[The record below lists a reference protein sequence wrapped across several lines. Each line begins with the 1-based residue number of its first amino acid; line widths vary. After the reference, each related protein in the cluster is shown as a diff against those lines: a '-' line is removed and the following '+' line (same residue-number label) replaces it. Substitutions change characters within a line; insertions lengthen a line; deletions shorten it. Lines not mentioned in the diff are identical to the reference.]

1 MTILVPV
8 VVVLVIVVSTVLH
21 ELAHGFVA
29 YKLGD
34 NTAKEEG
41 RLTLNPI
48 KHIDPYMSI
57 LVPVVL
63 YLMRAPIIGGAKPVP
78 VDRRNLKGGAWGMAL
93 VAACGPLTNLL
104 IAFIVFVIGVS
115 TGILQIVDVDT
126 EARIMYA
133 AGSGVQQF
141 LTLIVVNFVQIN
153 IVLAMFNLL
162 PLPPLDGSRVV
173 YAIAPDGVRDFLDR
187 IEPYSMMILLVVI
200 LFLNSTVS
208 GVVSNLYDGILNFF
222 IMLVKLV
229 I

>member
-133 AGSGVQQF
+133 AGGGVQQF

-162 PLPPLDGSRVV
+162 PLPPLDGSRIV
-173 YAIAPDGVRDFLDR
+173 YAIAPR
-187 IEPYSMMILLVVI
+187 
-200 LFLNSTVS
+200 
-208 GVVSNLYDGILNFF
+208 
-222 IMLVKLV
+222 
-229 I
+229 